1 MESTALTT
9 ILLKFMD
16 GFTKARALIANTL
29 APLARRLHADV
40 SSCCCHRFFFYMK
53 RKMFVI
59 LNVTKEMISVVCNHR
74 VMDAPQKFAK
84 HSTS

>member
-16 GFTKARALIANTL
+16 SFTKARALIANTL
-29 APLARRLHADV
+29 APLARRIHADA
-40 SSCCCHRFFFYMK
+40 SSCCCYSFFFYMK

-59 LNVTKEMISVVCNHR
+59 LNVTKEMISAVCNHR

>member
-1 MESTALTT
+1 
-9 ILLKFMD
+9 MD
-16 GFTKARALIANTL
+16 SFTKARALIANTL
-29 APLARRLHADV
+29 APLARRIHADV
-40 SSCCCHRFFFYMK
+40 SYCCCYSFFFYMK

-59 LNVTKEMISVVCNHR
+59 LNVTKEMISAVCNHR